1 MATSQ
6 ADLPRIRD
14 RVGCVLDGFLARQRT
29 VLAEIGPDML
39 PWLDAITGLLAGGKR
54 LRPAFCYWG
63 WRGAGG
69 EDGQE
74 IHAAAAALELLHA
87 SALVHDDVMDASDTR
102 RGQPS
107 VHRRFAARHASGG
120 WRGSAES
127 FGTGTA
133 ILVGDLLLT
142 WTDQLFHASGLPL
155 AALARGQQVLD
166 AMRVEVISGQYLD
179 LLGQAAGDGT
189 VASALR
195 VVRYKSAKYTIER
208 PLHLGAALA
217 GPPGC
222 GGQPVTAALTRY
234 GIPLGI
240 AFQLRDDLLG
250 VFGNP
255 AQTGKPASDDLREG
269 KRTVLVAIARD
280 RASRAQREVLDRR
293 LGDPLLTEDGA
304 GQIRAILTGTGAVS
318 ECERMID
325 ASVAEA
331 LSALADAPITS
342 PAQDALAEL
351 TVTATARSDLSGSEG
366 ERLGPPVHLGAAVL
380 RDRLDRRAGQ
390 RVVGR
395 EQPAQRLR
403 LVEPAVEQD
412 GERAVQTPDDLVAV
426 EEGRGHAVHAAG
438 ALDRHQLS
446 VTNQLL
452 DPAHRDPESLGDL
465 GNGQPVANDSVGR
478 GVDLCHVWRVSHNQ
492 PLAKHGVTAACPAAH
507 G

>member
-1 MATSQ
+1 
-6 ADLPRIRD
+6 
-14 RVGCVLDGFLARQRT
+14 
-29 VLAEIGPDML
+29 ML

-63 WRGAGG
+63 WRGSGRRG
-69 EDGQE
+69 RPGDSWPQRPR
-74 IHAAAAALELLHA
+74 
-87 SALVHDDVMDASDTR
+87 SSCCTR
-102 RGQPS
+102 ARSCTTTSWTPATPARGQPS

-142 WTDQLFHASGLPL
+142 WTDQLFHASGLPP

-222 GGQPVTAALTRY
+222 GGQPVTAAFTRY

-269 KRTVLVAIARD
+269 KRTVLVAIATGPGQPGPARGARPAARRPAAHRGRRRPDPRD
-280 RASRAQREVLDRR
+280 PHRHRGGERVRADDRCQR
-293 LGDPLLTEDGA
+293 GG
-304 GQIRAILTGTGAVS
+304 GAV
-318 ECERMID
+318 R
-325 ASVAEA
+325 
-331 LSALADAPITS
+331 
-342 PAQDALAEL
+342 
-351 TVTATARSDLSGSEG
+351 ARG
-366 ERLGPPVHLGAAVL
+366 RAHHQPGPG
-380 RDRLDRRAGQ
+380 RAG
-390 RVVGR
+390 RAGR
-395 EQPAQRLR
+395 HRDGAQRLIR
-403 LVEPAVEQD
+403 VRRRAPGPA
-412 GERAVQTPDDLVAV
+412 GSPRCS
-426 EEGRGHAVHAAG
+426 G
-438 ALDRHQLS
+438 A
-446 VTNQLL
+446 
-452 DPAHRDPESLGDL
+452 P
-465 GNGQPVANDSVGR
+465 
-478 GVDLCHVWRVSHNQ
+478 
-492 PLAKHGVTAACPAAH
+492 
-507 G
+507 